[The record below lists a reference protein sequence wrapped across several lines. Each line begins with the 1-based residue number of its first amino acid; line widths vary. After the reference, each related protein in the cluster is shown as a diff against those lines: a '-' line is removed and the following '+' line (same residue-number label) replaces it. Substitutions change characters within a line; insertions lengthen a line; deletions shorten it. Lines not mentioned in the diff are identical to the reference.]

1 MLEEENN
8 LLHKQVA
15 ELKKQVSDLTA
26 TNEFLLDQN
35 AQLRVS
41 SKRNAGNVTSV
52 TVPAVTITNTTV
64 PPNNTSAPPPQQ
76 MIRTVTAS
84 VATVPV
90 SIATVTAGNPVSI
103 GAVTMAPVQ
112 SMVQAVPAVS
122 IAQPAAQ
129 QIIAQNQQL
138 LGQKFSLKTKI
149 NIC

>member
-41 SKRNAGNVTSV
+41 SKRNAGNVASV

-103 GAVTMAPVQ
+103 GAVSMAP
-112 SMVQAVPAVS
+112 VQAVPAVS

-129 QIIAQNQQL
+129 QIIAQSQQL
-138 LGQKFSLKTKI
+138 LGK
-149 NIC
+149 CCY